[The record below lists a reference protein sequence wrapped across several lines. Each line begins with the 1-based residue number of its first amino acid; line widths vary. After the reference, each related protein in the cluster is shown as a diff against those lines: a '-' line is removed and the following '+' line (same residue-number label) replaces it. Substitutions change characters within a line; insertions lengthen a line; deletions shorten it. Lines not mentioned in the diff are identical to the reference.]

1 MMELENPMRR
11 IKISKVVLNI
21 GVGKSGEPLEKAAKV
36 LERLTGQKPS
46 FRKAKRTI
54 RDFGIHRK
62 EPIGVMVTVRGE
74 KAKELLRKL
83 LKAREDRL
91 PSSSFDEFGN
101 VNFGI
106 KEHIDIPGMKYDPD
120 IGIFGMNVCVS
131 LERPGYRVMRR
142 RRMRSKVGRKHRIGR
157 EEAIEFFKREFGVEV
172 VG

>member
-1 MMELENPMRR
+1 MELENPMRR

-36 LERLTGQKPS
+36 LEQLTGQKPS

-74 KAKELLRKL
+74 KARELLRKL

>member
-36 LERLTGQKPS
+36 LEQLTGQKPS

-74 KAKELLRKL
+74 KAGELLRKL

-142 RRMRSKVGRKHRIGR
+142 RRMRSKVGRKHRVGR

>member
-1 MMELENPMRR
+1 MELENPMRR
-11 IKISKVVLNI
+11 VRISKVVLNI
-21 GVGKSGEPLEKAAKV
+21 GVGESGEPLEKAAKV
-36 LERLTGQKPS
+36 LELLTGQKPS
-46 FRKAKRTI
+46 FRRAKRTI
-54 RDFGIHRK
+54 RDFGIHKR
-62 EPIGVMVTVRGE
+62 EPIGVVVTVRGE
-74 KAKELLRKL
+74 KAGEVLRRL
-83 LKAREDRL
+83 LKAKEDRL
-91 PSSSFDEFGN
+91 PNSSFDEFGN

-142 RRMRSKVGRKHRIGR
+142 RRMRSKVGGKHRVGR

>member
-1 MMELENPMRR
+1 MELENPMRR

-36 LERLTGQKPS
+36 LEQLTGQKPS

-74 KAKELLRKL
+74 KARELLRKL

-91 PSSSFDEFGN
+91 PPSSFDEFGN

>member
-1 MMELENPMRR
+1 MELENPMRR

-36 LERLTGQKPS
+36 LEQLTGQKPS

>member
-1 MMELENPMRR
+1 MELENPMRR

-36 LERLTGQKPS
+36 LEQLTGQKPS

-74 KAKELLRKL
+74 KAGELLRKL

-142 RRMRSKVGRKHRIGR
+142 RRMRSKVGRKHRVGR

>member
-1 MMELENPMRR
+1 MELENPMRR

-36 LERLTGQKPS
+36 LEQLTGQKPS

-74 KAKELLRKL
+74 KAGELLRKL

-91 PSSSFDEFGN
+91 PPSSFDEFGN